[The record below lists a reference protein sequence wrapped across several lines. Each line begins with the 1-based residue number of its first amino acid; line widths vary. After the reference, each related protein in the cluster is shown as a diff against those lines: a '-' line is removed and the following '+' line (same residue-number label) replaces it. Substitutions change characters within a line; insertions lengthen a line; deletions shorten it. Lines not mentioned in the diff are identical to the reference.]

1 MGPDMACKGLR
12 SRFQRG
18 EMFDKISGSP
28 QYMAPEL
35 VGQRYDY
42 RVDMRPGL
50 SETAG
55 R

>member
-1 MGPDMACKGLR
+1 MLCEGLLPA
-12 SRFQRG
+12 RFQRG

-42 RVDMRPGL
+42 RVDMPLGEVGL
-50 SETAG
+50 
-55 R
+55 